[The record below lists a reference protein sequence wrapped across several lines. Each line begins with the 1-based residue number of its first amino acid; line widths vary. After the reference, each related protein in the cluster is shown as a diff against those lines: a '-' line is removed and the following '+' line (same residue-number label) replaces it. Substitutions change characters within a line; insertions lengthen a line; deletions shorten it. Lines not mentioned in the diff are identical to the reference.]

1 MKTYNDIY
9 LSTRNILRQNGVEGY
24 ALEARI
30 LVACAAGKTVQQL
43 LRDINLYTTE
53 QVENTVLDRLRGEPV
68 AYITGSWE
76 FYGLPMTVT
85 PDVLIPRMDTE
96 VLVDAV
102 KEFLTGYKMDA
113 RVLDLCCGSG
123 CITCAIG
130 HELPATKLVAVDLSA
145 SALEVCRQNI
155 AKNRLSSRVIC
166 MQADATS
173 SPPLGIGSFDV
184 IVSNPPYLTAAEM
197 EQLQPEV
204 AQEPAMALE
213 AGEDGLVFYR
223 AIAEHYQKA
232 LRPGGALALGINSGA
247 YVSEI
252 IRGGLMAVDPGQMEA
267 GRSLGL
273 NYMTTMFEIIIP
285 QAIRS
290 ILPALGNEFIM
301 LLKDSSLITVIGGKE
316 LLYAAQGIMN
326 RTYEAM
332 FPLLGVAL
340 IYLILVMLF
349 TWLLS
354 KFERRLAQSDRG

>member
-9 LSTRNILRQNGVEGY
+9 LSTRNMLRQNGVEGY

-53 QVENTVLDRLRGEPV
+53 QVENTVLDYTARRLRGEPV

-145 SALEVCRQNI
+145 SALEVCRQNV

-184 IVSNPPYLTAAEM
+184 IVSNPPYIESAEIAK
-197 EQLQPEV
+197 LDRSV
-204 AQEPAMALE
+204 RDYEPIWALDG
-213 AGEDGLVFYR
+213 GEDGLRFYKG
-223 AIAEHYQKA
+223 IIKYWKSL
-232 LRPGGALALGINSGA
+232 LRPGGYLMFEVGEGQASA
-247 YVSEI
+247 VCEM
-252 IRGGLMAVDPGQMEA
+252 LMAAGFASAQTRKDTQMID
-267 GRSLGL
+267 RV
-273 NYMTTMFEIIIP
+273 
-285 QAIRS
+285 
-290 ILPALGNEFIM
+290 
-301 LLKDSSLITVIGGKE
+301 VIGK
-316 LLYAAQGIMN
+316 M
-326 RTYEAM
+326 
-332 FPLLGVAL
+332 
-340 IYLILVMLF
+340 
-349 TWLLS
+349 
-354 KFERRLAQSDRG
+354 

>member
-53 QVENTVLDRLRGEPV
+53 QVENTVLDYTARRLRGEPV

-85 PDVLIPRMDTE
+85 SDVLIPRMDTE

-184 IVSNPPYLTAAEM
+184 IVSNPPYIESAEIAK
-197 EQLQPEV
+197 LDRSV
-204 AQEPAMALE
+204 RDYEPIWALDG
-213 AGEDGLVFYR
+213 GEDGLRFYKG
-223 AIAEHYQKA
+223 IIKYWKSL
-232 LRPGGALALGINSGA
+232 LRPGGCLRFEVGEGQASA
-247 YVSEI
+247 VCEM
-252 IRGGLMAVDPGQMEA
+252 LMAAGFASAQTRKDTQMID
-267 GRSLGL
+267 RV
-273 NYMTTMFEIIIP
+273 
-285 QAIRS
+285 
-290 ILPALGNEFIM
+290 
-301 LLKDSSLITVIGGKE
+301 VIGK
-316 LLYAAQGIMN
+316 M
-326 RTYEAM
+326 
-332 FPLLGVAL
+332 
-340 IYLILVMLF
+340 
-349 TWLLS
+349 
-354 KFERRLAQSDRG
+354 

>member
-1 MKTYNDIY
+1 MRTYNDIY
-9 LSTRNILRQNGVEGY
+9 LSARNLLRQSGVE
-24 ALEARI
+24 AFSLEAKL
-30 LVACAAGKTVQQL
+30 LVAGAAGKTTAQL
-43 LRDINLYTTE
+43 LRDMSLYASNKIEDTVTE
-53 QVENTVLDRLRGEPV
+53 YIARRLRGEPV

-184 IVSNPPYLTAAEM
+184 IVSNPPYIESAEIAK
-197 EQLQPEV
+197 LDRSV
-204 AQEPAMALE
+204 RDYEPIWALDG
-213 AGEDGLVFYR
+213 GEDGLRFYKG
-223 AIAEHYQKA
+223 IIKYWKSL
-232 LRPGGALALGINSGA
+232 LRPGGCLMFEVGEGQASA
-247 YVSEI
+247 VCEM
-252 IRGGLMAVDPGQMEA
+252 LMAAGFASAQTRRDTQMID
-267 GRSLGL
+267 RV
-273 NYMTTMFEIIIP
+273 
-285 QAIRS
+285 
-290 ILPALGNEFIM
+290 
-301 LLKDSSLITVIGGKE
+301 VIGK
-316 LLYAAQGIMN
+316 M
-326 RTYEAM
+326 
-332 FPLLGVAL
+332 
-340 IYLILVMLF
+340 
-349 TWLLS
+349 
-354 KFERRLAQSDRG
+354 